1 MKKSAPHVISRA
13 EMEIMP
19 DRSINVIEF
28 NRQYLLNPGRWDRA
42 FSFLRDTDLAGIEKG
57 RYELEGTDLFIIIDE
72 YVTKNESDTRLE
84 AHRKYADIQ
93 YIISGDEIM
102 GIVPLGKTSETV
114 PYNAEKDVVFLESDK
129 EKLLHAT
136 PGRYFIFFPDDAH
149 KPGIKVVGQAQ
160 AKKVVIKVRIR

>member
-1 MKKSAPHVISRA
+1 MKKNPPVIIRQ
-13 EMEIMP
+13 EREIMP
-19 DRSINVIEF
+19 DRSIDVIEF
-28 NRQYLLNPGRWDRA
+28 NRQYHLNPERWDRA

-102 GIVPLGKTSETV
+102 GIVRLGKTSETV
-114 PYNAEKDVVFLESDK
+114 PYDAEKDIVFLESDK

-149 KPGIKVVGQAQ
+149 RPGIKVVGQAPV
-160 AKKVVIKVRIR
+160 KKVVIKVRVG

>member
-1 MKKSAPHVISRA
+1 MRKSPPVIIRPDR
-13 EMEIMP
+13 EIIP

-28 NRQYLLNPGRWDRA
+28 NRQYLLNPERWDRA

-57 RYELEGTDLFIIIDE
+57 RYELEGSDLFASVDE
-72 YVTKNESDTRLE
+72 YVTKDEPDTRLE

-114 PYNAEKDVVFLESDK
+114 PYNAEKDIVFLESVK

-149 KPGIKVVGQAQ
+149 RPGIKVVGQAPV
-160 AKKVVIKVRIR
+160 KKVVIKVRIR

>member
-1 MKKSAPHVISRA
+1 
-13 EMEIMP
+13 MP
-19 DRSINVIEF
+19 DRSIDVNEYS
-28 NRQYLLNPGRWDRA
+28 RQYLLNPGRWDRA
-42 FSFLRDTDLAGIEKG
+42 FSFLRDRDLAGLEKG
-57 RYELEGTDLFIIIDE
+57 RYELEGTDLFVIIDE
-72 YVTKNESDTRLE
+72 YMTKNESDTRLE

-114 PYNAEKDVVFLESDK
+114 PYNAEKDVVFLESAK

-149 KPGIKVVGQAQ
+149 RPWN
-160 AKKVVIKVRIR
+160 

>member
-1 MKKSAPHVISRA
+1 MKKNPPIIIRQ
-13 EMEIMP
+13 EREIMP
-19 DRSINVIEF
+19 DRSIDVNEF
-28 NRQYLLNPGRWDRA
+28 SRQYLLNPERWDRA
-42 FSFLRDTDLAGIEKG
+42 FSFLRDTDLAGIKIG
-57 RYELEGTDLFIIIDE
+57 RHELEGSDLFVSVDE
-72 YVTKNESDTRLE
+72 YVSKDESDTRLE

-149 KPGIKVVGQAQ
+149 KPGIKVVGQATV
-160 AKKVVIKVRIR
+160 KKAVIKVRIR

>member
-1 MKKSAPHVISRA
+1 MKKNPPVIIRQ
-13 EMEIMP
+13 EREIMP

-28 NRQYLLNPGRWDRA
+28 NRQYLVNPERWDRA

-57 RYELEGTDLFIIIDE
+57 RYELEGTDLFVIIDE
-72 YVTKNESDTRLE
+72 YMTKNESDTRLE

-102 GIVPLGKTSETV
+102 GIVPLGKISETV

-149 KPGIKVVGQAQ
+149 KPGIKVVGQAI
-160 AKKVVIKVRIR
+160 AKKAVIKVRIR